1 MLYSKIKEYKG
12 DMDMKETSIKP
23 KKKLGF
29 GLMRLPVMADGKI
42 DIPAVCQMV
51 DAFLEKGFTY
61 FDTAYV
67 YHEGTSETAVKEV
80 LVNRHPRESFTLATK
95 LPAWGLKCQ
104 EDVQRI
110 FDEQLARTG
119 AGYFDYYLLHA
130 VQKSNV
136 SAFDQYGCWSWAQ
149 KMKEQGLIRHFGF
162 SFHDSAEMLDELLNK
177 HPEVEFVQLQ
187 INYMDWEDEK
197 VQSRKCYE
205 TAVKHGIPVV
215 VMEPV
220 KGGTLA
226 SLPEKPEAIL
236 KKCRP
241 QASLASWGICFCA
254 SLDNVMAVLSGM
266 SDQSQMEDNLQTM
279 TDFEPLSDMEKEAV
293 QETVKVIRSVPTIS
307 CTACRYCVE
316 GCPQQIKIPDIFKCL
331 NQVRLYGKSEKAS
344 ANYRDAVGDSG
355 AASACVKCGQCES
368 VCPQHLPVTEYLEE
382 AALVFEA

>member
-1 MLYSKIKEYKG
+1 
-12 DMDMKETSIKP
+12 MKETSIRP
-23 KKKLGF
+23 NKKLGF
-29 GLMRLPVMADGKI
+29 GLMRLPVLEDGKI

-80 LVNRHPRESFTLATK
+80 LVNRHPRGSFTLATK
-95 LPAWGLKCQ
+95 LPAWEMKCR

-130 VQKSNV
+130 VQKS
-136 SAFDQYGCWSWAQ
+136 SISIFDQYDCWSWAQ

-162 SFHDSAEMLDELLNK
+162 SFHDTAEMLDELLTK

-205 TAVKHGIPVV
+205 VAVKHGVPVV

-236 KKCRP
+236 KECRP
-241 QASLASWGICFCA
+241 QASLASWGIRFCA
-254 SLDNVMAVLSGM
+254 SLDNVMAILSGM

-279 TDFEPLSDMEKEAV
+279 SDFQPLYGQEMEAV
-293 QETVKVIRSVPTIS
+293 QETVKAIRSVPTIS

-316 GCPQQIKIPDIFKCL
+316 GCPQQIKIPDIFKCV
-331 NQVRLYGKSEKAS
+331 NQVRLYGKSEKVT
-344 ANYRDAVGDSG
+344 ANYKNIVKESG
-355 AASACVKCGQCES
+355 AASACVKCGQCEG
-368 VCPQHLPVTEYLEE
+368 VCPQHLTVTEYLEE
-382 AALVFEA
+382 AVAVFES

>member
-1 MLYSKIKEYKG
+1 
-12 DMDMKETSIKP
+12 MKDTGIKP
-23 KKKLGF
+23 AKKLGF
-29 GLMRLPVMADGKI
+29 GLMRLPVTADGAI
-42 DIPAVCQMV
+42 DLQAVCEMA

-67 YHEGTSETAVKEV
+67 YHEGTSESAVKKV
-80 LVNRHPRESFTLATK
+80 LVERHPRESFTLATK
-95 LPAWGLKCQ
+95 LPAWNLKCQ

-130 VQKSNV
+130 VQASNLPIFNK
-136 SAFDQYGCWSWAQ
+136 FDCWNWAK

-162 SFHDSAEMLDELLNK
+162 SFHDTAQTLDELLTA
-177 HPEVEFVQLQ
+177 HPEAEFVQLQ

-205 TAVKHGIPVV
+205 VAVKHGVPVI

-226 SLPEKPEAIL
+226 SLPEKPAAIL
-236 KKCRP
+236 KKSDP
-241 QASLASWGICFCA
+241 DASLASWGIRFCA

-266 SDQSQMEDNLQTM
+266 SDQSQMEDNLRTM
-279 TDFEPLSDMEKEAV
+279 SDFQPLSDDEKNAV
-293 QETVKVIRSVPTIS
+293 QDTVKEIRSVPTVS

-316 GCPQQIKIPDIFKCL
+316 GCPQQIGIPDIFKCL
-331 NQVRLYGKSEKAS
+331 NHVRLYGKSERAS
-344 ANYRDAVGDSG
+344 LNYKEAVGEG
-355 AASACVKCGQCES
+355 NPASACIKCGQCES
-368 VCPQHLPVTEYLEE
+368 VCPQHLHVTEYLEE
-382 AALVFEA
+382 AAGVFEA